1 MNKVRFFLLWTI
13 ANVCLLLACGVKTSI
28 VIPQP
33 KHKGEITYFQAKS
46 ENREIKL
53 SWKYNGDKPESFIIL
68 KKEAAFDENVCST
81 CPLHLKKYAIL
92 IPKQIKG
99 KFSWKDKA
107 IKFGYRYW
115 YQVCAV
121 FTEGEQICSKT
132 VFISIKLDQS
142 TKLNFN
148 FSPQ

>member
-33 KHKGEITYFQAKS
+33 KHKGEITHFQAKL
-46 ENREIKL
+46 ENGEIEL
-53 SWKYNGDKPESFIIL
+53 SWKYNGDKPESFVIL
-68 KKEAAFDENVCST
+68 RKEAASDENVCSA
-81 CPLHLKKYAIL
+81 CPLHLEKYATL
-92 IPKQIKG
+92 IPEKTKG
-99 KFSWKDKA
+99 KFSWEDKA

-121 FTEGEQICSKT
+121 FIEGQQICSET
-132 VFISIKLDQS
+132 ITISPTRQ
-142 TKLNFN
+142 
-148 FSPQ
+148 